1 MNLQD
6 AAEYWQSRLK
16 AGKPIYRVRVR
27 RILELA
33 GAERRGYAIVKQIR
47 EIFEAFGLVTIPDFE
62 VAWIDSLVR
71 VRLAGETPAQAE
83 DDALD
88 QTTDQ
93 ACPANGGTVDPALTE
108 ETSSTEET
116 AAVAEP
122 LNAPPVENTVSAT
135 VTQDDSSDPV
145 IRILSLAAANRGVV
159 SVSANDPVAAATTR
173 MFFENYSQ
181 LAVMHGTRDVKGM
194 ISWES
199 IAKRSLQTP
208 RPVTVQD
215 CMEEAQILNAT
226 SSILEA
232 LPVVENHGYVL
243 VRHHGKITGI
253 VTATDFATEL
263 AQMSQAFMQL
273 GTIEKLIRKKL
284 HPCLTM
290 NDLANLEENSRARSE
305 MDVSKLTFGE
315 NVRLLEDPAV
325 WRRLNLALDKAQ
337 FTQRLLEV
345 RNIRNDVM
353 HFNPDPLSRPQKKSL
368 DQMESFLE
376 ASFCVTSFGAAT
388 ELPSA
393 EATAIS
399 GKRPA
404 VSLPAILHIFS

>member
-1 MNLQD
+1 MNIQD
-6 AAEYWQSRLK
+6 AAEYWQSRLR

-47 EIFEAFGLVTIPDFE
+47 EILDSYGLVTIPDFE

-71 VRLAGETPAQAE
+71 VRLAGEAPAQAD

-88 QTTDQ
+88 QTADQ
-93 ACPANGGTVDPALTE
+93 PCPSNGGTVDPALTE
-108 ETSSTEET
+108 ELKATEET

-122 LNAPPVENTVSAT
+122 LNAPPIENTVSA
-135 VTQDDSSDPV
+135 VAPPDESSDPI

-159 SVSANDPVAAATTR
+159 SVSANDRIEAATTR
-173 MFFENYSQ
+173 MIFENYSQ
-181 LAVMHGTRDVKGM
+181 LAVMQGVRDVKGM

-199 IAKRSLQTP
+199 IAKRSLQAP

-232 LPVVENHGYVL
+232 LPVVEKYGYVL

-253 VTATDFATEL
+253 ITATDFATEL
-263 AQMSQAFMQL
+263 AQMTEAFMRL

-284 HPCLTM
+284 HPCLTTS
-290 NDLANLEENSRARSE
+290 DLAKLEEHSRSRSE
-305 MDVSKLTFGE
+305 MDISKLTFGE
-315 NVRLLEDPAV
+315 NIRLLEDPGI
-325 WRRLNLALDKAQ
+325 WCRLNLALDKAQ

-353 HFNPDPLSRPQKKSL
+353 HFNPDPLSSSQKRSL
-368 DQMESFLE
+368 DQMEGFLKQVF
-376 ASFCVTSFGAAT
+376 A
-388 ELPSA
+388 
-393 EATAIS
+393 
-399 GKRPA
+399 
-404 VSLPAILHIFS
+404 